1 MEPSNNIIHSKTEE
15 LIESSRFNRIL
26 LSPAEIQFSEQD
38 IQKIKLFISILGGG
52 MQMNSKRVEVEQGIS
67 EYEKLAKFNLAPKTV
82 SGIKTACGRFLE
94 FIAGNRLIDTIERKD
109 AENLLMKISK
119 SAPLGVYN
127 YLRVY
132 KTMFNV
138 FLDWNYISKNP
149 FLAVK
154 LPKRQIQEP
163 TVFKNEQINIVCEKL
178 IEKGKEVIADII
190 RFGVVTGLRP
200 GEETNLRWND
210 IDFKNKVITV
220 GNKFFNTKTK
230 RIRRIPFNKTM
241 EEILKRNS
249 RRQLNNGKI
258 IREFVFTQ
266 KNGKQYK
273 VDNISKTVKKVIR
286 EAGLPEELHL
296 YCTRATAA
304 TRWANNKVPIFTV
317 SKLLGH
323 SRSDTTT
330 RFYAG
335 IDIEELRDAVNR
347 L

>member
-1 MEPSNNIIHSKTEE
+1 MERLNNIIHSKTCSKGASDAGGDEP
-15 LIESSRFNRIL
+15 LVQT
-26 LSPAEIQFSEQD
+26 QFSEQD
-38 IQKIKLFISILGGG
+38 IQKIRLFISIFGGS
-52 MQMNSKRVEVEQGIS
+52 MQMNSKRIEVERGII
-67 EYEKLAKFNLAPKTV
+67 EYEKLAEFNLAAKTV
-82 SGIKTACGRFLE
+82 SGIKTANRRFLK
-94 FIAGNRLIDTIERKD
+94 FIPGNRSIDTIERKD

-138 FLDWNYISKNP
+138 FIDWNYIYKNP
-149 FLAVK
+149 FATVK
-154 LPKRQIQEP
+154 LPKRQMQEP
-163 TVFKNEQINIVCEKL
+163 TVFNNEQINMVCERL
-178 IEKGKEVIADII
+178 IEKGKEVIADLVQ
-190 RFGVVTGLRP
+190 FGVATALRP
-200 GEETNLRWND
+200 GEATNLRWND
-210 IDFKNKVITV
+210 IDFNNKVITV

-230 RIRRIPFNKTM
+230 KIRRIPFNKTM
-241 EEILKRNS
+241 EEILERNS

-273 VDNISKTVKKVIR
+273 VDTISRIFKKTLR